1 MENPVFWGWLL
12 HMYPYVPSKVDI
24 FHCHVN
30 KNNQLIPASGRFQQC
45 VPHVMHPGGKGSRWS
60 MSHFVP
66 MTIQGFS
73 RFKGSNSSASS
84 GKNRRPKSHSG
95 VHYTCLV
102 FAHTDGILGINHSMP
117 VQLGIL
123 QDFGPGEASPPLQE
137 PDRVGSSRCG
147 LQHFSVGNRSPMATE
162 STVEKCRK

>member
-1 MENPVFWGWLL
+1 MFHQKL
-12 HMYPYVPSKVDI
+12 I
-24 FHCHVN
+24 FSTAMLT
-30 KNNQLIPASGRFQQC
+30 KTTSLYQLQGRFQQC

-84 GKNRRPKSHSG
+84 GTNRRPKSWFSPIP
-95 VHYTCLV
+95 Y
-102 FAHTDGILGINHSMP
+102 GILGINHSMP
-117 VQLGIL
+117 VQLSIL